1 MAGKRTRSYEA
12 NIDDHIRRLVNNPA
26 VKGSERIKVLTLAV
40 KWYAVKKGFG
50 TSEHGTG
57 FDTIDRDEDVLADEP
72 EDETTDEIEVTDDE
86 RGARNGHVATGDPD
100 GGADER

>member
-12 NIDDHIRRLVNNPA
+12 NIDDHIRRLVNNPQ

-50 TSEHGTG
+50 TSEHGSG
-57 FDTIDRDEDVLADEP
+57 FDSIDQDEELAEKD
-72 EDETTDEIEVTDDE
+72 DDIETVEIVDDE
-86 RGARNGHVATGDPD
+86 RGARNGHDTTGDPD